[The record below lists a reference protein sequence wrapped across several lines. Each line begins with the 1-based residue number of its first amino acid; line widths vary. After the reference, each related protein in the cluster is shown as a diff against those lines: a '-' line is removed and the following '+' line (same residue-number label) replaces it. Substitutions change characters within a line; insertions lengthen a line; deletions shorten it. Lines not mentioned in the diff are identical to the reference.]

1 MVVMPNQY
9 KISVCNL
16 PNDLCVRAW
25 TGGQLQFV
33 LSMHE
38 ALDSILSTKMTAKK
52 NTTCIQIFSIVNYFH
67 N

>member
-1 MVVMPNQY
+1 MPNQY

-25 TGGQLQFV
+25 TGGQLEFV

-38 ALDSILSTKMTAKK
+38 ALDSILSTNITAKK
-52 NTTCIQIFSIVNYFH
+52 EH
-67 N
+67 NLYSNFLNCELLS